1 MRVRTSDGCLVVQ
14 RDDGQPAKGASG
26 AATVIK
32 ASGDDTGDLVAA
44 FEQVVPKQ
52 SGPPLHIHHDCSE
65 SFYILRGEFRFEIG
79 SQIASALE
87 GTFLFVPRGVR
98 HTYKNIGDE
107 SGRIFFWFSPA
118 AKMVSYFEEL
128 AKLPPG
134 PPEHDSLDEIAGR
147 HAVEI
152 VREPPTAEK
161 ADVGRR

>member
-1 MRVRTSDGCLVVQ
+1 MQPADGL
-14 RDDGQPAKGASG
+14 PAKGASG
-26 AATVIK
+26 AATLIK

-65 SFYILRGEFRFEIG
+65 AFYILRGEFRFEIG
-79 SQIASALE
+79 SQVATALE

-98 HTYKNIGDE
+98 HTYKNVGDE

-118 AKMVSYFEEL
+118 ARMASYFKEL
-128 AKLPPG
+128 AKLPSAPS
-134 PPEHDSLDEIAGR
+134 EHHSLDEIAAR

-152 VREPPTAEK
+152 VREPPTAKK